1 MITEDQLEQQCLDWF
16 QSQGYSYVCGYD
28 IAPDGSSPE
37 REDYHQVVL
46 KQRLLN
52 QLAIINPELPIEAL
66 ESVAKTVSTPDSV
79 ILIKSNQQFHKWLI
93 EGVPVEYTGT
103 LDDGSTGSKHTHVQ
117 LIDFANVSNNE
128 FLVVNQFTITGVK
141 GNRRPDVVVFI
152 NGLPISVIE
161 LKNPADEHAD
171 IWNAFNQLQTYKDEI
186 SDLFVFNESLIVS
199 DGWIARVGSL
209 TASKE
214 RFLPW
219 KTIKHEDDKPLL
231 EFQLE
236 TMIRGFFDQVMLL
249 DYIRYFVLFENDGDK
264 VIKKIAGYHQ
274 FHAVREAVKATVIAA
289 NPLAEVVGERR
300 ATYGSKVEAGSGKAG
315 VVWHTQGSGKSI
327 SMVCYASKLLQ
338 QPEMNNP
345 TLVIVTDRNDLDGQL
360 FNTFGMAQET
370 LKQLPEQA
378 SDRDSLRDLLL
389 SRQSG
394 GIIFTT
400 IQKFALVASELEHPE
415 LSSRSNIVVVSDEA
429 HRSQYG
435 NKARLAD
442 VKNEAGEVASQKYV
456 FGYSKYMRDALPNAT
471 FIGFTGT
478 PITMDDK
485 DTRAVFGD
493 YVSIYDIQDAV
504 DDGATVPIYYE
515 SRLAKLDIR
524 QDEIEALNDDID
536 EVLED
541 EEETD
546 AREKAKSQWA
556 ALEKLVGSKPR
567 VEQVAKDL
575 VAHYESRTSAFP
587 GKAMIVGMS
596 RDICVDIYSAIVA
609 IRPDWH
615 DDDTAKG
622 TIKVVM
628 TGSASDKAAL
638 QPHIHDKKT
647 KKLFETRFKDTQ
659 DPLKLV
665 IVRDMW
671 LTGFDAPCCHTM
683 YIDKPMKGH
692 NLMQAIAR
700 VNRVFKDKAGGLVVD
715 YIGIASELKNALKTY
730 TNSQGKGQPTVDTA
744 EAFAVLTE
752 KVDVIRSMFVTPVD
766 GSTFDYINDFEA
778 KALQLL
784 PRAVNHIS
792 GLTNAKG
799 ERDGKRRFLDVT
811 ASLTKAFSLC
821 NTLDAVSEYRTEI
834 AFYAAIKTAF
844 MKHSTVDKK
853 RTDEERNSAFKQI
866 IDNAVIAEGVDDIF
880 SMVGLDKPN
889 IGLLSPEFLEDV
901 KNMPQKNLAVELLEK
916 LLKDEVKARMKTDV
930 VQEKKYSDRINATLL
945 KYHNRGIETA
955 QVIEELIQWAKEMAA
970 DAEMADKLNLSVD
983 EIAFYRALIMNEES
997 VRILG
1002 DDTLRNL
1009 AIELTNQL
1017 RKSATVDWQ
1026 KRDSVRARMRNL
1038 VRRLLRRF
1046 KYPPDGSDEAIK
1058 LILAQADGLAE
1069 MWSERREPS
1078 SYTES
1083 DIIKLVFNKLYQN
1096 GDIYSVTHKIPS
1108 IPSVSSVEMQ
1118 MMKCITVGGHFGSKG
1133 GTYIKLPALLSMLHS
1148 IMTADGVLG
1157 ELVGISI
1164 GALVPL
1170 NCISLICSK
1179 VFGTKIMLTPE
1190 DCLVLT
1196 SFPDKTV
1203 RTIDELLQNTA
1214 KNADYLGVRRLNEED
1229 LDVVLSQL
1237 HSNGLLEPLGEDT
1250 WEIKDKI
1257 ITAL

>member
-37 REDYHQVVL
+37 RDDYHQVIL

-52 QLAIINPELPIEAL
+52 QLEIINPELPLAAL
-66 ESVAKTVSTPDSV
+66 ESVVNTVSKPDSLV
-79 ILIKSNQQFHKWLI
+79 LIKSNRQFHKWLI

-117 LIDFANVSNNE
+117 LIDFNKSTNNE
-128 FLVVNQFTITGVK
+128 FLVVNQFTVTGTK
-141 GNRRPDVVVFI
+141 GNRRPDIVVFI

-186 SDLFVFNESLIVS
+186 SDLFVFNEALIVS

-249 DYIRYFVLFENDGDK
+249 DYIRYFVLFETDNDK
-264 VIKKIAGYHQ
+264 IIKKIAGYHQ

-289 NPLAEVVGERR
+289 NSADAIGERR
-300 ATYGSKVEAGSGKAG
+300 ATYGSKVEPGSGKAG

-345 TLVIVTDRNDLDGQL
+345 TLVVVTDRNDLDGQL
-360 FNTFGMAQET
+360 YNTFCMAQET
-370 LKQLPEQA
+370 LKQLPQQA
-378 SDRDSLRDLLL
+378 KDRESLRTLLL

-400 IQKFALVASELEHPE
+400 IQKFTLVASELEHPE
-415 LSSRSNIVVVSDEA
+415 LSNRGNIVVVSDEA

-435 NKARLAD
+435 NKARLID
-442 VKNEAGEVASQKYV
+442 VKNAAGEVVSQKYV
-456 FGYSKYMRDALPNAT
+456 FGYSKYMRDALPNAS

-478 PITMDDK
+478 PIAMDDK

-524 QDEIEALNDDID
+524 QDEIEALNDDVD
-536 EVLED
+536 EVLDDVD
-541 EEETD
+541 EID
-546 AREKAKSQWA
+546 VREKTKSQWA
-556 ALEKLVGSKPR
+556 ALEKLVGSEPR
-567 VEQVAKDL
+567 IEQVAKDL
-575 VAHYESRTSAFP
+575 VAHYETRASAFP

-596 RDICVDIYSAIVA
+596 RDICVDIYNAIVA

-622 TIKVVM
+622 AIKVVM
-628 TGSASDKAAL
+628 TGSASDKKAL

-659 DPLKLV
+659 DSLKLV

-730 TNSQGKGQPTVDTA
+730 TNSQGKGKPTVDTA
-744 EAFAVLTE
+744 EAFAVLAE
-752 KVDVIRSMFVTPVD
+752 KVDVIRGMFATPVD
-766 GSTFDYINDFEA
+766 GSTFDYIYDFET

-784 PRAVNHIS
+784 PKAVNHIS
-792 GLTNAKG
+792 GLTNGKG
-799 ERDGKRRFLDVT
+799 ERDGKRRYLDVM
-811 ASLTKAFSLC
+811 AALTKAFSLC

-834 AFYAAIKTAF
+834 AFYSAIKTAF
-844 MKHSTVDKK
+844 MKHTNVDKK

-880 SMVGLDKPN
+880 AMVGLDKPN

-901 KNMPQKNLAVELLEK
+901 KNMPEKNLAVELLEK
-916 LLKDEVKARMKTDV
+916 LLKDEIKARMKNDV
-930 VQEKKYSDRINATLL
+930 VQEKKYSDRIMATLR

-970 DAEMADKLNLSVD
+970 DAEMAGKLNLSTD
-983 EIAFYRALIMNEES
+983 EIAFYRALVVNEES
-997 VRILG
+997 VRELG
-1002 DDTLRNL
+1002 DDTLRQL
-1009 AIELTNQL
+1009 AIALTTEL

-1038 VRRLLRRF
+1038 VRRLLRKW
-1046 KYPPDGSDEAIK
+1046 KYPPDKSTEAIE
-1058 LILAQADGLAE
+1058 LILAQAEVLADS
-1069 MWSERREPS
+1069 W
-1078 SYTES
+1078 
-1083 DIIKLVFNKLYQN
+1083 
-1096 GDIYSVTHKIPS
+1096 
-1108 IPSVSSVEMQ
+1108 
-1118 MMKCITVGGHFGSKG
+1118 
-1133 GTYIKLPALLSMLHS
+1133 A
-1148 IMTADGVLG
+1148 A
-1157 ELVGISI
+1157 
-1164 GALVPL
+1164 
-1170 NCISLICSK
+1170 
-1179 VFGTKIMLTPE
+1179 
-1190 DCLVLT
+1190 
-1196 SFPDKTV
+1196 
-1203 RTIDELLQNTA
+1203 
-1214 KNADYLGVRRLNEED
+1214 
-1229 LDVVLSQL
+1229 
-1237 HSNGLLEPLGEDT
+1237 
-1250 WEIKDKI
+1250 
-1257 ITAL
+1257 